1 MIEGVW
7 AHYCGLGLPD
17 GDFGLGKSCPG
28 MHGEQEDCMVR
39 FDRNFLHLRNSTAA
53 QCAGG
58 YSKKHYNKGHWVG
71 GNSTVRAA
79 RVRAWTFALLITCG
93 TCGSRAMFSS
103 HQPRRC
109 RRRPQRL
116 LMRQAPVSI
125 RRPDPSAILNAWR
138 WQALRLSLIHI

>member
-39 FDRNFLHLRNSTAA
+39 FDGNFLHLPNSTA

-79 RVRAWTFALLITCG
+79 RVCAWTFALPVP
-93 TCGSRAMFSS
+93 S
-103 HQPRRC
+103 C
-109 RRRPQRL
+109 RLQGDVFI
-116 LMRQAPVSI
+116 A
-125 RRPDPSAILNAWR
+125 PSAPLTPEAAAIADAAGPR
-138 WQALRLSLIHI
+138 